1 MKILLLVQDWIS
13 FYNQAEALALGLKQI
28 GADFKMVLITEVEK
42 SDKIYEEYK
51 PDLVVGV
58 GSWHKYNEF
67 VKKPLSLG
75 IKVLP
80 WIVSDDLIDDFVDG
94 YNQLDLILTTSNYC
108 KKVFVRDGIKP
119 EKIKILLEA
128 VDDDF
133 WKKVSKSEEEKF
145 LKMLSV
151 KSNLKIEEKYDLV
164 KAKSEGVPLIMTMG
178 GDVTSKGAQEVL
190 RALANLD
197 KNLKWFYIMKAWP
210 QEHTFKRG
218 QEEFALIKKF
228 GLENRVRYMV
238 TDFSIEFVKN
248 LINICDIY
256 VAPSRGEGFG
266 LPFVQAE
273 LCEKPIISVEA
284 LSIVDVV
291 DNGKTGF
298 LAKSMKEEGIL
309 KANIEDLTM
318 YLDKL
323 IRDKNLR
330 EEMGRNG
337 RKFAIE
343 NFSPK
348 LIAGKLVEYI
358 NSI

>member
-1 MKILLLVQDWIS
+1 
-13 FYNQAEALALGLKQI
+13 
-28 GADFKMVLITEVEK
+28 
-42 SDKIYEEYK
+42 
-51 PDLVVGV
+51 
-58 GSWHKYNEF
+58 
-67 VKKPLSLG
+67 
-75 IKVLP
+75 
-80 WIVSDDLIDDFVDG
+80 
-94 YNQLDLILTTSNYC
+94 
-108 KKVFVRDGIKP
+108 
-119 EKIKILLEA
+119 
-128 VDDDF
+128 
-133 WKKVSKSEEEKF
+133 
-145 LKMLSV
+145 
-151 KSNLKIEEKYDLV
+151 
-164 KAKSEGVPLIMTMG
+164 
-178 GDVTSKGAQEVL
+178 
-190 RALANLD
+190 LANLD